1 MLMDKN
7 NMIIAEQRANIAR
20 EIEYLRVM
28 TESSYVADR
37 FLLLEELSEG
47 YNESVDDMEN
57 KDIMA
62 HMDADG
68 DEGKDSEVGRIMDS
82 NSDMSFDEMIGIQQ
96 NLGDVYESA
105 FMEDVFFEGVNIDYR
120 RAKKILNKQ
129 CKPFVKKMKKAVSD
143 GEYGAAKS
151 YLKRAKKEF
160 DDAKK
165 AFDAADNSLDADS
178 LKTAVIGYF
187 YDGLIQSLKIIGI
200 TILTIPVAG
209 LGGTI
214 MGIYS
219 NIEIIVQTIKQAAE
233 DIKKEKFSP
242 KTLNMVRNRTKSAF
256 DSTEKVFDKVETLLN
271 EMEKESKGVKKESMD
286 DNMSSSTNSSSASDS
301 KASADLDKTIKD
313 VEKSN
318 TKDNT
323 SNTTDTSSKDNSL
336 MTEDEIIDEMFSDL
350 YEEGVNKEL
359 FDIRRQYIK
368 PAMKKLKTAKQMIKK
383 GNRDSAIKMLEDV
396 IADMEAVKTVVKSM
410 DDTSTEK
417 MIGGMLASWKSLLGM
432 TISVIAM
439 CMGIPANSLGLMGA
453 GYAGLIASAFASE
466 KDLKKAQEGAEKIL
480 DGKMKKEG
488 WQKALT
494 ESFNAYRTATYQM
507 ADEIVILSKKIIT
520 DMKDGSI
527 FERIEAE
534 RNKK

>member
-417 MIGGMLASWKSLLGM
+417 NDWRNACFMEESSWYDH
-432 TISVIAM
+432 ICHCNVH
-439 CMGIPANSLGLMGA
+439 
-453 GYAGLIASAFASE
+453 GYSS
-466 KDLKKAQEGAEKIL
+466 
-480 DGKMKKEG
+480 
-488 WQKALT
+488 
-494 ESFNAYRTATYQM
+494 
-507 ADEIVILSKKIIT
+507 
-520 DMKDGSI
+520 
-527 FERIEAE
+527 
-534 RNKK
+534 

>member
-187 YDGLIQSLKIIGI
+187 YDGLIQSLKIIGL

-219 NIEIIVQTIKQAAE
+219 NIEIIVQTIKQIAE

-318 TKDNT
+318 SKDNT

-396 IADMEAVKTVVKSM
+396 IADMEAVKAVVKSM

-439 CMGIPANSLGLMGA
+439 CVGIPANSLGLMGA

-466 KDLKKAQEGAEKIL
+466 KDLKKAQDGAEKIL